1 MKFSFLHLVFFF
13 TLLSSFS
20 ASAVNK
26 IRLIENGKS
35 NYSIIT
41 GTLATRNEL
50 MAADILQKYL
60 FKISGVLLPVYGDNN
75 PKAKNPAFVISS
87 FPHGYCSEPAQILK
101 EDGYCIQSSDNNIY
115 ITGGSGMGVIY
126 GVTGFLEDYLGVRM
140 LAPGA
145 EYIPVRK
152 DIVLDPINDIQIPPA
167 TIRIVNGPF
176 ANDTM
181 YKYFRKLN
189 TIEDRWREPDWSGYY
204 VHTFNK
210 LVPPEKYFDAHPEY
224 FALVNGKRVPHGQL
238 CLSNPA
244 VLRITIEKLREEMAA
259 HPNIRY
265 WSVSQNDNYE
275 YCQCEKCQAID
286 AMEGSPAGLML
297 RFVNAVAREFPDKT
311 ITTLAYQYTRKPP
324 LITIPDSNVMITLC
338 SIELNRTH
346 TIAEDTGAAS
356 FREDMEGWGKI
367 SKNIMLWDYEVQF
380 SNYLTPFP
388 LFHTLQ
394 PNLQYF
400 TKNNV
405 IANFQQCNAQH
416 GVEFAELKTYLLS
429 KLLWNP
435 DADEDAIIDD
445 FGQHYYGPAAPW
457 IRKYFDLLHAECKH
471 YNQFLD
477 IYGNPVQA
485 ADTYLSDE
493 NLKKY
498 NAFFDMAESLVHDDS
513 VLLAR
518 VQIARLP
525 IMFSEMEI
533 AKTDLFGPR
542 GWYENADGKWVL
554 KERMT
559 NMLERFRQICNQND
573 VTHFNE
579 NGLTFNVWYA
589 NTVRNIHVSTEG
601 NLAFQKQA
609 TCLPEPDQKYRAAGP
624 GTLTNGVKG
633 TEDYKINW
641 LGWEATDLEIVLD
654 LGSVIDVD
662 TIEISTLQYPKSWIL
677 HPVSVSCRLSKDG
690 QKYDGPQT
698 VYSSDNLQN
707 EPMMKSFVF
716 VTKGKKT
723 RFIKFCITGT
733 KSLPDWHAYA
743 GLKSWV
749 FVDEIVV
756 K

>member
-1 MKFSFLHLVFFF
+1 MKIRFPQIVFLICLFN
-13 TLLSSFS
+13 
-20 ASAVNK
+20 ASAVFGSSN
-26 IRLIENGKS
+26 IRLVEDGKS
-35 NYSIIT
+35 QYCIIVRSE
-41 GTLATRNEL
+41 ASQNE
-50 MAADILQKYL
+50 MIAANILQDYL
-60 FKISGVLLPVYGDNN
+60 FRISTARLPLYRDNN
-75 PKAKNPAFVISS
+75 PIAKSPAFVLSA
-87 FPHGYCSEPAQILK
+87 FPSGYCFESSTILG
-101 EDGYCIQSSDNNIY
+101 EDGYCISTSDNNIY
-115 ITGGSGMGVIY
+115 ITGGSGMGIIY
-126 GVTGFLEDYLGVRM
+126 GVTGFLEDYIGVRM

-145 EYIPVRK
+145 EYVPSKK
-152 DIVLDPINDIQIPPA
+152 DIVLDPINDIQVPPA

-189 TIEDRWREPDWSGYY
+189 TIEDRWREPGWHGYY
-204 VHTFNK
+204 VHTFSK

-224 FALVNGKRVPHGQL
+224 FALVNGRRVPHGQL

-275 YCQCEKCQAID
+275 YCQCEKCQSID

-297 RFVNAVAREFPDKT
+297 RFVNAVAKEFPDKT

-324 LITIPDSNVMITLC
+324 TITVPDNNVMITLC

-346 TIAEDTGAAS
+346 PIAEDPGAAS
-356 FREDMEGWGKI
+356 FREDMEGWGRI
-367 SKNIMLWDYEVQF
+367 SKNIMMWDYEVQF

-394 PNLQYF
+394 PNIQYF
-400 TKNNV
+400 TQNNV
-405 IANFQQCNAQH
+405 IANFQQCNAKH

-435 DADEDAIIDD
+435 DADADAIIDD
-445 FGQHYYGPAAPW
+445 FMKHYYGAAAMW
-457 IRKYFDLLHAECKH
+457 IRNYFDLLHAECQR
-471 YNQFLD
+471 YNQSLD

-498 NAFFDMAESLVHDDS
+498 NAFFDMAESLVHEDS
-513 VLLAR
+513 VLRSR

-542 GWYENADGKWVL
+542 GWYENVDGKWIL

-559 NMLERFRQICNQND
+559 NMLERFRQICNRNN
-573 VTHFNE
+573 VTEFNE
-579 NGLTFNVWYA
+579 NGLTFKIWYV

-601 NLAFQKQA
+601 NLAFQKQV
-609 TCLPEPDQKYRAAGP
+609 TCLPEPDPKYKASGP
-624 GTLTNGVKG
+624 ATLTNGVKG
-633 TEDYKINW
+633 SEDYKINW
-641 LGWEATDLEIVLD
+641 LGWEATDVEIVLD
-654 LGSVIDVD
+654 LGSVTSVD

-698 VYSSDNLQN
+698 VYSSDDLQN
-707 EPMMKSFVF
+707 ELMMKSFFF

-723 RFIKFCITGT
+723 RFIKFSITGT
-733 KSLPDWHAYA
+733 KSLPDWHAYK